1 MARYVGIFL
10 CNGIVLVAFP
20 AFAQLAGSDPTAG
33 LVTTLE
39 GFFGSLFN
47 LASALGALAAVVGGV
62 LAYAGFIPRD
72 WVKNIL
78 VISGFI
84 IVVPQVVRII
94 FDTAGGTG
102 GLFGG

>member
-1 MARYVGIFL
+1 MARYFGLAVQVGILF
-10 CNGIVLVAFP
+10 VASP

-47 LASALGALAAVVGGV
+47 LASALGALAAVVGGI

-94 FDTAGGTG
+94 FESAGGTG